1 MSNATEKPSNITNPE
16 LIMAMGLLKSEN
28 NDENM
33 LKVLTAAVPAKF
45 ILPVEGEIGSKVR
58 FHAVTGSDG
67 KIYQVVY
74 ADTYSFNQAFGA
86 ANQNGIVAGFMDL
99 ADLVVNQQSKV
110 DGFVINPGKEEIV
123 FGKEMISAVVAQL
136 ISEGAVPGANAASSE
151 SASAD
156 SASASTST
164 SASASAD
171 ANGITKTQM
180 TSSSNVMVGDPEE
193 LPEGLGNATIEFGA
207 SFEEIFK
214 ITIQLMQY
222 EGEDK
227 PKWLFIVEHNGDSDE
242 IFGYLGKAV
251 GPYLEGLE
259 IVMTDGDSPFG
270 KQAAT
275 GKIPVYAK

>member
-123 FGKEMISAVVAQL
+123 FGKKMISAVVAQL
-136 ISEGAVPGANAASSE
+136 ISEGAVPGANAGASE
-151 SASAD
+151 SGSAD
-156 SASASTST
+156 SASS
-164 SASASAD
+164 D

>member
-16 LIMAMGLLKSEN
+16 LIMAMGLLKSES

-45 ILPVEGEIGSKVR
+45 ILPVEGEIGAKVR

-86 ANQNGIVAGFMDL
+86 SNQNGIVAGFMDL

-151 SASAD
+151 SGSAD
-156 SASASTST
+156 SASNSAST
-164 SASASAD
+164 D

-193 LPEGLGNATIEFGA
+193 LPEGLGNATIELGA

-222 EGEDK
+222 EGDDK
-227 PKWLFIVEHNGDSDE
+227 PKWLFIVDHNGDSDE